1 MRAARKSNETL
12 ERELRLSEK
21 IELMGLLFLHGM
33 ALAAWFVPLGPV
45 LDAEGLG
52 GMKPFAFGASAIAA
66 LLSPLF
72 FGALAD
78 RSVHPTKVLR
88 WISFVTAV
96 SVWLIA
102 WGIESKWNP
111 FLLWGLIQFQS
122 LFCTPTSSLA
132 GSIVFSRLMNS
143 KRQFG
148 AIRALG
154 TIGWMAGCWVT
165 SLLSLDTT
173 PKAFV
178 LSAGLWLVTALYTW
192 LLPSSVL
199 PEVTG
204 RKMTLRER
212 FGFDALGLLKNPD
225 HRVVFITAGLVAIPF
240 AAFYPYTPRHL
251 EDLGFQRLTAWMSLG
266 QVSEVF
272 AMLAIGGLFGRFR
285 LKWIIA
291 LGLVFGV
298 CRYGLYAT
306 NSAWPVLVGLSFHGF
321 AFTLTHISSQIYLA
335 ERVAPEW
342 RTRAQALLSLMTAGV
357 GNLLGYFLTASWLT
371 YCTTERG
378 VEWYD
383 YWVGLGGIVTAVL
396 GYFLIGCRGK
406 A

>member
-1 MRAARKSNETL
+1 MEP
-12 ERELRLSEK
+12 ELRLSEK

-45 LDAEGLG
+45 LDAAGLG
-52 GMKPFAFGASAIAA
+52 SMKPFAFGASAIAA

-72 FGALAD
+72 FGSLAD
-78 RSVHPTKVLR
+78 RSVPPTKVLR
-88 WISFVTAV
+88 WISFVTAA

-132 GSIVFSRLMNS
+132 GSIVFSRLINS

-178 LSAGLWLVTALYTW
+178 LSAGLWVVTALYTW

-371 YCTTERG
+371 YCTTEG
-378 VEWYD
+378 SVEWFA
-383 YWVGLGGIVTAVL
+383 YWIGLGGIVMAVL
-396 GYFLIGCRGK
+396 GYFLIGYRGK

>member
-1 MRAARKSNETL
+1 
-12 ERELRLSEK
+12 
-21 IELMGLLFLHGM
+21 MGLLFLHGM

-178 LSAGLWLVTALYTW
+178 LSAGLWVVTALYTW

>member
-1 MRAARKSNETL
+1 MDRD
-12 ERELRLSEK
+12 LRLSEK
-21 IELMGLLFLHGM
+21 VELMGLLFMHGM

-45 LDAEGLG
+45 LDAAGLG
-52 GMKPFAFGASAIAA
+52 QMKPFAFAASAIAA

-78 RSVHPTKVLR
+78 RSVAPTRVLR
-88 WISFVTAV
+88 WISFITAG
-96 SVWLIA
+96 SVWLIS

-122 LFCTPTSSLA
+122 IFCTPTSSLA
-132 GSIVFSRLMNS
+132 GSIVFSRLINS

-178 LSAGLWLVTALYTW
+178 LSAGLWVATGLYTW
-192 LLPSSVL
+192 LLPVSKL
-199 PEVTG
+199 PAAASK
-204 RKMTLRER
+204 RLTLRER
-212 FGFDALGLLKNPD
+212 FGFDALGLLKNHD
-225 HRVVFITAGLVAIPF
+225 HRVVFITAALVAIPF
-240 AAFYPYTPRHL
+240 AAFYPHTPKHL
-251 EDLGFQRLTAWMSLG
+251 EDLGFERLTAWMSLG

-291 LGLVFGV
+291 MGLFFGV
-298 CRYGLYAT
+298 CRYGLYST
-306 NSAWPVLVGLSFHGF
+306 NSAWPVLLGLHTGLGLEGLSWQ
-321 AFTLTHISSQIYLA
+321 SSYTSWSDIE
-335 ERVAPEW
+335 ERPRVLPRSEYH
-342 RTRAQALLSLMTAGV
+342 ALL
-357 GNLLGYFLTASWLT
+357 
-371 YCTTERG
+371 
-378 VEWYD
+378 
-383 YWVGLGGIVTAVL
+383 
-396 GYFLIGCRGK
+396 
-406 A
+406 

>member
-1 MRAARKSNETL
+1 MDRD
-12 ERELRLSEK
+12 LRLSEK
-21 IELMGLLFLHGM
+21 VELMGLLFMHGM

-45 LDAEGLG
+45 LDAAGLG
-52 GMKPFAFGASAIAA
+52 QMKPFAFAASAIAA

-78 RSVHPTKVLR
+78 RSVAPTRVLR
-88 WISFVTAV
+88 WISFITAG
-96 SVWLIA
+96 SVWLIS

-122 LFCTPTSSLA
+122 IFCTPTSSLA
-132 GSIVFSRLMNS
+132 GSIVFSRLINS

-178 LSAGLWLVTALYTW
+178 LSAGLWVATGLYTW
-192 LLPSSVL
+192 LLPVSKL
-199 PEVTG
+199 PAAASK
-204 RKMTLRER
+204 RLTLRER
-212 FGFDALGLLKNPD
+212 FGFDALGLLKNHD
-225 HRVVFITAGLVAIPF
+225 HRVVFITAALVAIPF
-240 AAFYPYTPRHL
+240 AAFYPHTPKHL
-251 EDLGFQRLTAWMSLG
+251 EDLGFERLTAWMSLG

-291 LGLVFGV
+291 MGLFFGV
-298 CRYGLYAT
+298 CRYGLYST
-306 NSAWPVLVGLSFHGF
+306 NSAWPVLLGLSFHGF

-335 ERVAPEW
+335 ERVDPEW

-357 GNLLGYFLTASWLT
+357 GNLLGYFLTATWLT
-371 YCTTERG
+371 YCTTG
-378 VEWYD
+378 DNVAWFT
-383 YWVGLGGIVTAVL
+383 YWAGLGGIVLAVFV
-396 GYFLIGCRGK
+396 YFLVGYRGK
-406 A
+406 T

>member
-1 MRAARKSNETL
+1 M

-45 LDAEGLG
+45 LDAAGLG
-52 GMKPFAFGASAIAA
+52 SMKPFAFGASAIAA

-78 RSVHPTKVLR
+78 RSVPPTKVLR
-88 WISFVTAV
+88 WISFVTAA

-102 WGIESKWNP
+102 WGIASKWNP

-132 GSIVFSRLMNS
+132 GSIVFSRLINS

-178 LSAGLWLVTALYTW
+178 LSAGLWVVTALYTW

-204 RKMTLRER
+204 KKMTLRER

-291 LGLVFGV
+291 FGLVFGV

-371 YCTTERG
+371 YCTTESG
-378 VEWYD
+378 VEWYA

-396 GYFLIGCRGK
+396 GYFLIGYRGK

>member
-1 MRAARKSNETL
+1 MQQD
-12 ERELRLSEK
+12 LRLTEK
-21 IELMGLLFLHGM
+21 VELMGLLFMHGM

-45 LDAEGLG
+45 LDQAGLG
-52 GMKPFAFGASAIAA
+52 QIKPFAFGASAIAA

-72 FGALAD
+72 IGALAD
-78 RSVHPTKVLR
+78 RSIPPARILR
-88 WISFVTAV
+88 WISFITAA
-96 SVWLIA
+96 SVWLIS

-111 FLLWGLIQFQS
+111 LVLWGLIQFQS
-122 LFCTPTSSLA
+122 IFCTPTSSLA
-132 GSIVFSRLMNS
+132 GSIVFSRLINS

-154 TIGWMAGCWVT
+154 TIGWMAGCWIT

-178 LSAGLWLVTALYTW
+178 LSAGLWTATGLYTW
-192 LLPSSVL
+192 LLPVSKIPNL
-199 PEVTG
+199 PNKHV
-204 RKMTLRER
+204 TLRER
-212 FGFDALGLLKNPD
+212 FGFDALGLLRNHD
-225 HRVVFITAGLVAIPF
+225 HRVVFFTAALVAVPF

-251 EDLGFQRLTAWMSLG
+251 EDLGFERLTAWMSLG

-272 AMLAIGGLFGRFR
+272 AMLAIGGLFGRFN

-291 LGLVFGV
+291 IGLLFGV

-306 NSAWPVLVGLSFHGF
+306 NSAWAVLLGLSFHGF

-335 ERVAPEW
+335 ERVDPEL

-371 YCTTERG
+371 LCTDDTN
-378 VEWYD
+378 VVWFQ
-383 YWVGLGGIVTAVL
+383 YWTGLGALVMGVL
-396 GYFLIGCRGK
+396 GYFLVGYRGK
-406 A
+406 T

>member
-1 MRAARKSNETL
+1 L